1 MKKTIYTA
9 IGRLCRSTDRNGA
22 SFPSIELSHKKFG
35 VDVQELVVWG
45 ALCWQILTM
54 DEIRVKYNAYIDQ
67 IPPERRTLE
76 DCVARLRTR
85 GLIACGEAET
95 GGEALYALLSELYIV
110 PVPEKLTLR
119 FAAFW
124 KLLLHYRVP
133 VRAMSE
139 LLRHDRRDAGE
150 RQVMALSHQAI
161 LSTAEMIKCV
171 ETGVSD
177 ISTEVK
183 LLEALYAD
191 QHVTSDNLP
200 DLMRSAACRENVMV
214 SVSNLYLRKQIL
226 FERV

>member
-1 MKKTIYTA
+1 MWTF
-9 IGRLCRSTDRNGA
+9 RN
-22 SFPSIELSHKKFG
+22 
-35 VDVQELVVWG
+35 
-45 ALCWQILTM
+45 ALCWQFLTM

-67 IPPERRTLE
+67 IPSERRTLE

-124 KLLLHYRVP
+124 KLLIHYGVP
-133 VRAMSE
+133 IRGMSE
-139 LLRHDRRDAGE
+139 LLRHDRRDASE
-150 RQVMALSHQAI
+150 KRIMALSHQAI
-161 LSTAEMIKCV
+161 LSTAELIKCV

-200 DLMRSAACRENVMV
+200 DLMHSAACRENVMV
-214 SVSNLYLRKQIL
+214 AVSNLYLRKQIV